1 VNTMSIVEHVIE
13 TDQFSRRSTVDS
25 QSAVKF
31 RRLILI
37 GLAAAMAL
45 ATLAP
50 AVVLAG

>member
-1 VNTMSIVEHVIE
+1 VIAMSIVEHVIE
-13 TDQFSRRSTVDS
+13 TDGFSFRKHVEEKR
-25 QSAVKF
+25 AIRM

-50 AVVLAG
+50 VVVLAG

>member
-1 VNTMSIVEHVIE
+1 MSIVEHVIE
-13 TDQFSRRSTVDS
+13 TDGFSFRKHVEERR
-25 QSAVKF
+25 AVRL

-50 AVVLAG
+50 VVVLAG